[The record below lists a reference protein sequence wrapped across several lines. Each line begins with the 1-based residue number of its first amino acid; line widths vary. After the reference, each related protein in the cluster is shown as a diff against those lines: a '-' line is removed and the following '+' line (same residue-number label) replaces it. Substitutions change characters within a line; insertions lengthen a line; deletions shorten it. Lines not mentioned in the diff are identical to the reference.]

1 MKIIIDG
8 YNLMF
13 CGGFQDRDHLIE
25 VLFDYKSQSQHQ
37 HNFLVVF
44 DGTHQGTLGGD
55 RDFYKG
61 IEIVFTPI
69 TEIADD
75 WIADYLN
82 THKHQSASFLVV
94 SSDRKVQN
102 AAQSINSDW
111 MSSEDFAKR
120 IEKKSEPSFA
130 DLLKQ
135 SAWSE
140 GRENLNELYKQKPK
154 KGNPRK
160 LSKKERQKR
169 KKFKKL

>member
-13 CGGFQDRDHLIE
+13 CGGFQDRDDLIE
-25 VLFDYKSQSQHQ
+25 TLFNYKNSTQHQ
-37 HNFLVVF
+37 HSFLVVF
-44 DGTHQGTLGGD
+44 DGTHQGTFSGD

-61 IEIVFTPI
+61 LEIVYTPI

-82 THKHQSASFLVV
+82 THKHKSASFLVV
-94 SSDRKVQN
+94 SSDRKVQQ
-102 AAQSINSDW
+102 ASQSISCDW
-111 MSSEDFAKR
+111 ISSEDFSKR
-120 IEKKSEPSFA
+120 IQQKTETSFA

-135 SAWSE
+135 GEWNE
-140 GRENLNELYKQKPK
+140 GRENLNELYKQKSK